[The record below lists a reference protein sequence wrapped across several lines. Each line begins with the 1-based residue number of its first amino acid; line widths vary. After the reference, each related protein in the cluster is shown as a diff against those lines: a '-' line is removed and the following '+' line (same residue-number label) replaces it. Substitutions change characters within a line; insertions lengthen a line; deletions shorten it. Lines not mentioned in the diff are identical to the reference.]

1 MGMVFRPKRF
11 TKNQKSI
18 YYYTKEVMK
27 DNIWYYRDRLN
38 IARGPC
44 DINTL
49 RKCWI
54 SGLIDENTLMWG
66 HGLDE
71 WLPAK
76 NIKTIINQIRT
87 IEVQLSTFVKREL
100 VIKPNIN
107 QIRELNNYKRNCWI
121 DFINNLY

>member
-1 MGMVFRPKRF
+1 MVFRPKRF

-76 NIKTIINQIRT
+76 NIKTLINQIRT
-87 IEVQLSTFVKREL
+87 IEGKKLFISPTIYFYKKRACYQT
-100 VIKPNIN
+100 K
-107 QIRELNNYKRNCWI
+107 Y
-121 DFINNLY
+121 